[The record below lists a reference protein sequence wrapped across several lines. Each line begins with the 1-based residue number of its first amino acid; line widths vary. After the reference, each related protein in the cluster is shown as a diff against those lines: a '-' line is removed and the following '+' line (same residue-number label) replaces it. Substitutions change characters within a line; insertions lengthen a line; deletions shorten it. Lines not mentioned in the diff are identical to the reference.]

1 MNTSKTLVAILVLC
15 ALGFGGRTSV
25 SAAIINVTPSK
36 DNTLYEFDP
45 KEGDHSNGA
54 GFHFFAGENGMGEV
68 RRGVLAFDLAGIIPV
83 GSTIIAVSL
92 TMNMSMTPAGA
103 ETVELHKLLADW
115 GEGTS
120 HAPMGEGDGAPA
132 TSNDATWRHRF
143 FDTIFWATQGGDFSA
158 TVSASQSV
166 GGTGQYTWSSTQMV
180 ADVQSWVDNPASN
193 FGWLVLG
200 DETAIATAK
209 RFDTRESASPPVLTI
224 QFIRAP
230 RVIPAPRPH
239 PSPTPR
245 PQ

>member
-1 MNTSKTLVAILVLC
+1 MNTSKTLVAILVLS
-15 ALGFGGRTSV
+15 ALGFSGRTSV

-36 DNTLYEFDP
+36 DNTLYEYDP
-45 KEGDHSNGA
+45 LEGDHSNGA
-54 GFHFFAGENGMGEV
+54 GLHFFAGENGMGEL

-143 FDTIFWATQGGDFSA
+143 FDSIFWTTQGGDFSA
-158 TVSASQSV
+158 VVSASQSV
-166 GGTGQYTWSSTQMV
+166 GATGQYTWSSMQMV

-200 DETAIATAK
+200 NETTIATAK
-209 RFDTRESASPPVLTI
+209 RFDTRESASPPVLAI
-224 QFIRAP
+224 QYIPGP
-230 RVIPAPRPH
+230 RVMPTPRARPTPAPRP
-239 PSPTPR
+239 
-245 PQ
+245 